1 MNEKQIEKLIC
12 AYAKKQ
18 GVMSLK
24 LSGPNNRG
32 KPDQMFLY
40 KGQTLFM
47 EMKGEGKKPTKLQ
60 LKWLEKFE
68 DQGFGAYWVDNVAEG
83 QDLIDDLIEMGDAT

>member
-1 MNEKQIEKLIC
+1 MNEKQVEKLIC
-12 AYAKKQ
+12 KYAKDN

-40 KGQTLFM
+40 KGKTLFL
-47 EMKGEGKKPTKLQ
+47 EMKGAGKKPTKLQ
-60 LKWLEKFE
+60 LKWLEKLRVK
-68 DQGFGAYWVDNVAEG
+68 GFWTGWVDNVADG
-83 QDLIDDLIEMGDAT
+83 QDHVDDLVERGDAG